1 MRIRLLRIRFDK
13 IDDFIR
19 VYDRTRYL
27 VLFRSEKCKSI
38 YNKIRYLIGVKNG
51 GISKSEP
58 INKVKNIIWTKT
70 SRTLSNFSNC
80 KLTTNSNL
88 NEKSGK
94 L

>member
-27 VLFRSEKCKSI
+27 VLFRSEKCNSI

-51 GISKSEP
+51 STYVITHNYPK
-58 INKVKNIIWTKT
+58 IKVD
-70 SRTLSNFSNC
+70 SY
-80 KLTTNSNL
+80 NSL
-88 NEKSGK
+88 PLEK
-94 L
+94 